1 MRCKVTCFLFSFTI
15 MTRIFLFFLCFLFIQ
30 NSFSQQFYIRG
41 RVTDIETQLPL
52 KGASVYINNTTKGS
66 TTSDNGEFEIGPLQ
80 PGRYEVVASFVGY
93 DALLYSAEIK
103 TSNLRISFKVEKK
116 EEILREVLVL
126 SSELRKHYLDIFKKF
141 VIGLSVAADR
151 CQIKNIEEVQF
162 ASGETKDEIVAYTEK
177 ALVIES
183 PELGYTIHFDLLE
196 FYYNKATNSAYFFGY
211 TRFVDWGKDE
221 KTKKKWIRKRREA
234 YEGSTVHFFRSL
246 VNKQLAKEG
255 FTVYQ
260 LLNTQKEKKDS
271 AGVTIN
277 IQKTNQG
284 MQMASKAIEDSMI
297 RLYPDSVYKLYELRI
312 KDGWRVF
319 YEKNTELKLEI
330 TRKMIVSGQPPTGT
344 VSGLRLREEPVLIN
358 ERGIILTP
366 IRLFYDGIWG
376 YERLANMLPEDYEV
390 E

>member
-1 MRCKVTCFLFSFTI
+1 MMSRSVLFLLFFSFVQI
-15 MTRIFLFFLCFLFIQ
+15 G
-30 NSFSQQFYIRG
+30 FSQQFFIRG

-66 TTSDNGEFEIGPLQ
+66 ITNDNGDFELGPLQ

-103 TSNLRISFKVEKK
+103 SSNLRISFKVEKK

-126 SSELRKHYLDIFKKF
+126 SSELRKRYLDIFKKF
-141 VIGLSVAADR
+141 VIGQSVAADH

-162 ASGETKDEIVAYTEK
+162 ASGETKDEIMAYTEK

-183 PELGYTIHFDLLE
+183 PELGYTIHFDLLT
-196 FYYNKATNSAYFFGY
+196 FYYNKVTSGAYFYGY

-246 VNKQLAKEG
+246 VNKQLTKEG

-260 LLNTQKEKKDS
+260 LLNMKKEKIDS
-271 AGVTIN
+271 VGFTITAP
-277 IQKTNQG
+277 KGSQG
-284 MQMASKAIEDSMI
+284 MQMARTAIEDSMI
-297 RLYPDSVYKLYELRI
+297 RLYPDSVYKIYELRVN
-312 KDGWRVF
+312 DGWRIF
-319 YEKNTELKLEI
+319 YEKNTNLKREI
-330 TRKMIVSGQPPTGT
+330 TKKMIVSGQPPTGT
-344 VSGLRLREEPVLIN
+344 VSGLRLREEPALIN
-358 ERGIILTP
+358 ARGIILTP
-366 IRLFYDGIWG
+366 IRLFYDGLWG
-376 YERLANMLPEDYEV
+376 YECLANMLPEDYEV

>member
-1 MRCKVTCFLFSFTI
+1 
-15 MTRIFLFFLCFLFIQ
+15 MTRIFLFFLCFLFAQ

-41 RVTDIETQLPL
+41 RVTDLETQLPL

-66 TTSDNGEFEIGPLQ
+66 TTNDNGDFEIGPLQ

-116 EEILREVLVL
+116 EEMLREVLVL
-126 SSELRKHYLDIFKKF
+126 SSELRKRYLDIFKKF

-196 FYYNKATNSAYFFGY
+196 FYYNKATNGAYFFGY
-211 TRFVDWGKDE
+211 TRFIDWGKDE
-221 KTKKKWIRKRREA
+221 KTKKKWIRKRRQA

-246 VNKQLAKEG
+246 VNKNLTKEG

-277 IQKTNQG
+277 IQKNNQG

-297 RLYPDSVYKLYELRI
+297 RLYPDSVYKIYELRI
-312 KDGWRVF
+312 KDGWRIF
-319 YEKNTELKLEI
+319 YEKNTDLKLEI
-330 TRKMIVSGQPPTGT
+330 TRKVIVSGQPPTGT

-358 ERGIILTP
+358 ARGIILTP

-376 YERLANMLPEDYEV
+376 YERLANMLPEDYKV

>member
-1 MRCKVTCFLFSFTI
+1 M
-15 MTRIFLFFLCFLFIQ
+15 
-30 NSFSQQFYIRG
+30 
-41 RVTDIETQLPL
+41 
-52 KGASVYINNTTKGS
+52 
-66 TTSDNGEFEIGPLQ
+66 
-80 PGRYEVVASFVGY
+80 ASFVGY

-103 TSNLRISFKVEKK
+103 NSNLRISFKVEKK
-116 EEILREVLVL
+116 EEVLREVLVL
-126 SSELRKHYLDIFKKF
+126 SSELRKRYLDIFKKY
-141 VIGLSVAADR
+141 VIGQSDAADR

-177 ALVIES
+177 ALVIEN

-196 FYYNKATNSAYFFGY
+196 FYYNKATNGAYFFGY

-221 KTKKKWIRKRREA
+221 KTKKKWIRKRRET

-246 VNKQLAKEG
+246 VNKQLTKEG

-271 AGVTIN
+271 AGTTIT
-277 IQKTNQG
+277 IQKNNQG

-297 RLYPDSVYKLYELRI
+297 RIYPDSVYRIYELRLN
-312 KDGWRVF
+312 DGWRIM
-319 YEKNTELKLEI
+319 YSKNTDLK
-330 TRKMIVSGQPPTGT
+330 TDMMRKNFISGQPSAGT
-344 VSGLRLREEPVLIN
+344 VSGLRLREEPVLVN
-358 ERGIILTP
+358 ARGIILTP

>member
-1 MRCKVTCFLFSFTI
+1 MMSRSVLVL
-15 MTRIFLFFLCFLFIQ
+15 LFFSFIQ

-66 TTSDNGEFEIGPLQ
+66 TTNDNGDFELGPLQ

-116 EEILREVLVL
+116 EEMLREVLVL
-126 SSELRKHYLDIFKKF
+126 SSELRKRYLDIFKKY
-141 VIGLSVAADR
+141 VIGQTIAAER

-177 ALVIES
+177 ALVIEN
-183 PELGYTIHFDLLE
+183 PELGYTIHFDLIE
-196 FYYNKATNSAYFFGY
+196 FYYNKATNGAYFFGY
-211 TRFVDWGKDE
+211 TRFVNWGKDE

-246 VNKQLAKEG
+246 VNKNLTKEG

-260 LLNTQKEKKDS
+260 LLKMQKEKKDS
-271 AGVTIN
+271 TGMN
-277 IQKTNQG
+277 ITVQKNDQG
-284 MQMASKAIEDSMI
+284 MKMATKAIEDSMI
-297 RLYPDSVYKLYELRI
+297 RIYPDSVYRIYELKI
-312 KDGWRVF
+312 NDGWRVM
-319 YEKNTELKLEI
+319 YSKNTDLKTEMM
-330 TRKMIVSGQPPTGT
+330 RKNFISGQPSTGT

-358 ERGIILTP
+358 ARGIILTP

>member
-1 MRCKVTCFLFSFTI
+1 

-66 TTSDNGEFEIGPLQ
+66 TTNDIGDFEIGPLQ
-80 PGRYEVVASFVGY
+80 SGRYEVVASFVGY

-103 TSNLRISFKVEKK
+103 SSNLRISFKVEKK
-116 EEILREVLVL
+116 EEVLREVLVL
-126 SSELRKHYLDIFKKF
+126 SSELRKRYLDIFKKF
-141 VIGLSVAADR
+141 VIGQTIAAER

-162 ASGETKDEIVAYTEK
+162 ASGETKDEIMAYTEK

-183 PELGYTIHFDLLE
+183 PELGYTIHFDLLT
-196 FYYNKATNSAYFFGY
+196 FYYNKVTSGAYFYGY

-221 KTKKKWIRKRREA
+221 KTKKKWIRKRRGA

-260 LLNTQKEKKDS
+260 LLKMQKEKKDS
-271 AGVTIN
+271 AGITITR
-277 IQKTNQG
+277 QKTNQG

-297 RLYPDSVYKLYELRI
+297 RIYPDSVYKIYELRVN
-312 KDGWRVF
+312 DGWRVM
-319 YEKNTELKLEI
+319 YSKNTDLKTEMM
-330 TRKMIVSGQPPTGT
+330 RKNFISGQPSTGT
-344 VSGLRLREEPVLIN
+344 VSVLRFREEPVLIN
-358 ERGIILTP
+358 ARGIILTP

>member
-1 MRCKVTCFLFSFTI
+1 MMSRSVLVL
-15 MTRIFLFFLCFLFIQ
+15 LFFSFIQ

-66 TTSDNGEFEIGPLQ
+66 TTNDNGDFELGPLQ

-116 EEILREVLVL
+116 EEMLREVLVL
-126 SSELRKHYLDIFKKF
+126 SSELRKRYLDIFKKY
-141 VIGLSVAADR
+141 VIGQTIAAER

-177 ALVIES
+177 ALVIEN
-183 PELGYTIHFDLLE
+183 PKLGYTIHFDLIE
-196 FYYNKATNSAYFFGY
+196 FYYNKATNGAYFFGY

-246 VNKQLAKEG
+246 VNKNLAKEG

-271 AGVTIN
+271 AGMNIV
-277 IQKTNQG
+277 IQKNDQG
-284 MQMASKAIEDSMI
+284 MKMATKAIEDSMI
-297 RLYPDSVYKLYELRI
+297 RIYPDSVYRIYELKI
-312 KDGWRVF
+312 NDGWRVM
-319 YEKNTELKLEI
+319 YSKNTDLKTEMM
-330 TRKMIVSGQPPTGT
+330 RKNFISGQPSTGT

-358 ERGIILTP
+358 ARGIILTP

>member
-1 MRCKVTCFLFSFTI
+1 MMSRSVLFLLFFSFV
-15 MTRIFLFFLCFLFIQ
+15 Q
-30 NSFSQQFYIRG
+30 NGFSQQFYIRG

-66 TTSDNGEFEIGPLQ
+66 ITNDNGDFELGPLQ

-103 TSNLRISFKVEKK
+103 SSNLRIRFKVEKK
-116 EEILREVLVL
+116 EEVLREVLVL
-126 SSELRKHYLDIFKKF
+126 SSELRKRYLDIFKKF
-141 VIGLSVAADR
+141 VIGQSVAADH

-183 PELGYTIHFDLLE
+183 PELGYTIHFDLLT
-196 FYYNKATNSAYFFGY
+196 FYYNKVTSGAYFYCY

-221 KTKKKWIRKRREA
+221 KTKKKWIRKRRDA

-246 VNKQLAKEG
+246 VNKQLTKEG

-260 LLNTQKEKKDS
+260 LLNMKKEKIDS
-271 AGVTIN
+271 VGITITAP
-277 IQKTNQG
+277 KG
-284 MQMASKAIEDSMI
+284 SHSMQMASKAIEDSMI
-297 RLYPDSVYKLYELRI
+297 RLYSDSVYKIYELRVN
-312 KDGWRVF
+312 DGWRVL
-319 YEKNTELKLEI
+319 YEKNTNLKREI
-330 TRKMIVSGQPPTGT
+330 TKKMIVSGQPPTGT
-344 VSGLRLREEPVLIN
+344 VSGLRLREEPVLVN

-366 IRLFYDGIWG
+366 IRLFYDGIWS
-376 YERLANMLPEDYEV
+376 YERLANMLPEDYDV

>member
-1 MRCKVTCFLFSFTI
+1 MMSRSVLFL
-15 MTRIFLFFLCFLFIQ
+15 LFFSFIQ

-66 TTSDNGEFEIGPLQ
+66 TTNDNGDFELGPLQ

-116 EEILREVLVL
+116 EEMLREVLVL
-126 SSELRKHYLDIFKKF
+126 SSELRKRYLDIFKKY
-141 VIGLSVAADR
+141 VIGQTIAAER

-177 ALVIES
+177 ALVIEN
-183 PELGYTIHFDLLE
+183 PELGYTINFDLIE
-196 FYYNKATNSAYFFGY
+196 FYYNKATNGAYFFGY
-211 TRFVDWGKDE
+211 TRFVDWGKVE

-234 YEGSTVHFFRSL
+234 YDGSTVHFFRSL
-246 VNKQLAKEG
+246 VNKNLAKEG

-260 LLNTQKEKKDS
+260 LLNMKKEKKDS
-271 AGVTIN
+271 AGMNIV
-277 IQKTNQG
+277 IQKNDQG
-284 MQMASKAIEDSMI
+284 MKMATKAIEDSMI
-297 RLYPDSVYKLYELRI
+297 RIYPDSVYKIYELRV
-312 KDGWRVF
+312 KDGWRIF
-319 YEKNTELKLEI
+319 YEKNTDLKLEI
-330 TRKMIVSGQPPTGT
+330 TRKMIVGGQPPTGT
-344 VSGLRLREEPVLIN
+344 VSGLRLREEPVLVN

-376 YERLANMLPEDYEV
+376 YERLANMLPEDYDV

>member
-1 MRCKVTCFLFSFTI
+1 MMSRSVLVL
-15 MTRIFLFFLCFLFIQ
+15 LFFSFIQ

-41 RVTDIETQLPL
+41 RVTDNETQLPL

-66 TTSDNGEFEIGPLQ
+66 TTNDNGDFELGPLQ

-93 DALLYSAEIK
+93 DALLYSAEIRS
-103 TSNLRISFKVEKK
+103 SNLRISFKVEKK
-116 EEILREVLVL
+116 EEVLREVLVL
-126 SSELRKHYLDIFKKF
+126 SSELRKRYLDIFKKF
-141 VIGLSVAADR
+141 VIGQTIAAER

-162 ASGETKDEIVAYTEK
+162 ASGETKDEIMAYTEK

-183 PELGYTIHFDLLE
+183 PELGYTIHFDLLT
-196 FYYNKATNSAYFFGY
+196 FYYNKVTSGAYFYGY

-221 KTKKKWIRKRREA
+221 KTKKKWIRKRKQA

-246 VNKQLAKEG
+246 VNKRSAKEG
-255 FTVYQ
+255 FTTYQ

-271 AGVTIN
+271 IN
-277 IQKTNQG
+277 LKTNTPKNNQG
-284 MQMASKAIEDSMI
+284 MQMASKAIDDSMI
-297 RLYPDSVYKLYELRI
+297 RIYPDSVYMIYELRVH
-312 KDGWRVF
+312 DGWRVF
-319 YEKNTELKLEI
+319 YEKNTDLKLEI
-330 TRKMIVSGQPPTGT
+330 IKKTMLSGQPLSGT

>member
-1 MRCKVTCFLFSFTI
+1 

-41 RVTDIETQLPL
+41 RVTDNETQLPL

-66 TTSDNGEFEIGPLQ
+66 TTNDNGDFEIGPLQ

-103 TSNLRISFKVEKK
+103 SSNLRISFKVEKK
-116 EEILREVLVL
+116 EEMLREVLVL
-126 SSELRKHYLDIFKKF
+126 SGELRKHYLDIFKKY
-141 VIGLSVAADR
+141 VIGISVAADH

-162 ASGETKDEIVAYTEK
+162 ASGETTDEIVAYTEK
-177 ALVIES
+177 ALVIEN
-183 PELGYTIHFDLLE
+183 PELGYTIHFDLIE
-196 FYYNKATNSAYFFGY
+196 FYYNKATSGAYFFGY

-234 YEGSTVHFFRSL
+234 YDGSTVHFFRSL
-246 VNKQLAKEG
+246 VNKNLAKER

-271 AGVTIN
+271 TGTNIT
-277 IQKTNQG
+277 IQKNEQG
-284 MQMASKAIEDSMI
+284 MKMATKAIEDSMI
-297 RLYPDSVYKLYELRI
+297 RIYPDSVYKIYELRI
-312 KDGWRVF
+312 KDGWRIF
-319 YEKNTELKLEI
+319 YEKSTNLKVEM
-330 TRKMIVSGQPPTGT
+330 TRNIPIIGQPPTGT

-358 ERGIILTP
+358 ARGILLTP
-366 IRLFYDGIWG
+366 IRVFYDGIWG

>member
-1 MRCKVTCFLFSFTI
+1 MMSRSVLCL
-15 MTRIFLFFLCFLFIQ
+15 LFFSFIQ

-66 TTSDNGEFEIGPLQ
+66 TTNDNGDFELGPLQ

-116 EEILREVLVL
+116 EEMLREVLVL
-126 SSELRKHYLDIFKKF
+126 SSELRKRYLDIFKKY
-141 VIGLSVAADR
+141 VIGQTIAAER

-177 ALVIES
+177 ALVIEN
-183 PELGYTIHFDLLE
+183 PELGYTIHFDLIE
-196 FYYNKATNSAYFFGY
+196 FYYNKATNGAYFFGY
-211 TRFVDWGKDE
+211 TRFIDWGKDE

-234 YEGSTVHFFRSL
+234 YDGSTVHFFRSL
-246 VNKQLAKEG
+246 VNKNLTKEG

-271 AGVTIN
+271 AGMTIT
-277 IQKTNQG
+277 IQKNDQG
-284 MQMASKAIEDSMI
+284 MKMATKAIEDSMI
-297 RLYPDSVYKLYELRI
+297 RIYPDSIYKIYELRV
-312 KDGWRVF
+312 KDGWRIF
-319 YEKNTELKLEI
+319 YEKNTDLKLEI
-330 TRKMIVSGQPPTGT
+330 TRKMIVGGQPPTGT

-358 ERGIILTP
+358 ARGILLTP
-366 IRLFYDGIWG
+366 IRLYYDGIWG

>member
-1 MRCKVTCFLFSFTI
+1 

-30 NSFSQQFYIRG
+30 NSFSQQFYIKG

-66 TTSDNGEFEIGPLQ
+66 VTNDNGDFELGPLQ
-80 PGRYEVVASFVGY
+80 PGRYEIVASFVGY
-93 DALLYSAEIK
+93 DPLLYSAEIK
-103 TSNLRISFKVEKK
+103 SSNLRISFKVEMK
-116 EEILREVLVL
+116 EEVLREVLVL
-126 SSELRKHYLDIFKKF
+126 TSELRKHYLDIFKKY
-141 VIGLSVAADR
+141 VIGQTIAADR

-177 ALVIES
+177 ALVIEN
-183 PELGYTIHFDLLE
+183 PELGYTIHFDLIE
-196 FYYNKATNSAYFFGY
+196 FYYDKATNGAYFFGY

-234 YEGSTVHFFRSL
+234 YDGSTIHFFRSL

-260 LLNTQKEKKDS
+260 LLNMQKEKKDS
-271 AGVTIN
+271 AGMTVTI
-277 IQKTNQG
+277 QKNTKG
-284 MQMASKAIEDSMI
+284 MQIASKAIEDSMI
-297 RLYPDSVYKLYELRI
+297 RIYPDSVYRIYELRLN
-312 KDGWRVF
+312 DGWRVM
-319 YEKNTELKLEI
+319 YSKNTDLKTEMM
-330 TRKMIVSGQPPTGT
+330 RKNFISGQPSTGT
-344 VSGLRLREEPVLIN
+344 VSVLRFREEPVLIN
-358 ERGIILTP
+358 ARGIILTP

>member
-1 MRCKVTCFLFSFTI
+1 MMSRSVLVL
-15 MTRIFLFFLCFLFIQ
+15 LFFSFIQ
-30 NSFSQQFYIRG
+30 NGFSQQFFIRG

-66 TTSDNGEFEIGPLQ
+66 VTNDNGDFELGPLQ
-80 PGRYEVVASFVGY
+80 PGRYEIVASFVGY
-93 DALLYSAEIK
+93 DPLLYSAEIK
-103 TSNLRISFKVEKK
+103 SSNLRISFKVEKK

-126 SSELRKHYLDIFKKF
+126 SSELRKRYLDIFKKF
-141 VIGLSVAADR
+141 VIGQSVAADH

-183 PELGYTIHFDLLE
+183 PELGYTIHFDLLT
-196 FYYNKATNSAYFFGY
+196 FYYNKVTSGAYFYGY

-260 LLNTQKEKKDS
+260 LINMKKEKIDS
-271 AGVTIN
+271 VGFTITAP
-277 IQKTNQG
+277 KGSQG
-284 MQMASKAIEDSMI
+284 MQMARTAIEDSMI
-297 RLYPDSVYKLYELRI
+297 RLYPDSVYKIYELRVN
-312 KDGWRVF
+312 DGWRIF
-319 YEKNTELKLEI
+319 YEENTNLKREI
-330 TRKMIVSGQPPTGT
+330 MKKMIVSGQPPTGT

-358 ERGIILTP
+358 ARGIILTP
-366 IRLFYDGIWG
+366 IRLFYDGLWG
-376 YERLANMLPEDYEV
+376 YECLANMLPEDYEV

>member
-1 MRCKVTCFLFSFTI
+1 MIRV
-15 MTRIFLFFLCFLFIQ
+15 FLFFLCFLFIQ

-41 RVTDIETQLPL
+41 RVTDFETQLPL
-52 KGASVYINNTTKGS
+52 KGANIYINNTTKGS
-66 TTSDNGEFEIGPLQ
+66 TTNDNGDFELGPLQ
-80 PGRYEVVASFVGY
+80 PGRYEVIASFVGY

-103 TSNLRISFKVEKK
+103 NSNLRISFKVEKK
-116 EEILREVLVL
+116 EEVLREVLVL

-141 VIGLSVAADR
+141 VIGQSDAADR

-196 FYYNKATNSAYFFGY
+196 FYYNKATNGAYFFGY

-234 YEGSTVHFFRSL
+234 YDGSTVHFFRSL
-246 VNKQLAKEG
+246 VNKNLIKEG

-260 LLNTQKEKKDS
+260 LLKMQKEKKDS
-271 AGVTIN
+271 AGITIT
-277 IQKTNQG
+277 IQKNSQS

-297 RLYPDSVYKLYELRI
+297 RIYPDSIYKIYELRV
-312 KDGWRVF
+312 KDGWRVM
-319 YEKNTELKLEI
+319 YSKNTDLKTEMM
-330 TRKMIVSGQPPTGT
+330 RKSFISGQPSTGT
-344 VSGLRLREEPVLIN
+344 VSGLRLREEPVLVN
-358 ERGIILTP
+358 ARGIILTP
-366 IRLFYDGIWG
+366 IRLYYDGIWG
-376 YERLANMLPEDYEV
+376 YERLANMLPEDYNV

>member
-1 MRCKVTCFLFSFTI
+1 
-15 MTRIFLFFLCFLFIQ
+15 MTRIFLLLLCLLFIQ

-41 RVTDIETQLPL
+41 RVTDRETQLPL
-52 KGASVYINNTTKGS
+52 KGASVYINNTTQG
-66 TTSDNGEFEIGPLQ
+66 TITNDNGDFELGPFQ
-80 PGRYEVVASFVGY
+80 PGRYEVVASYVGY
-93 DALLYSAEIK
+93 DPVLYRAEIK
-103 TSNLRISFKVEKK
+103 TSGIRILFKIEKK
-116 EEILREVLVL
+116 EEVLREVLVL
-126 SSELRKHYLDIFKKF
+126 SSEARKHYLDMFKKY
-141 VIGLSVAADR
+141 VIGVSVAADR

-162 ASGETKDEIVAYTEK
+162 ASGETKDEVMAYTEK
-177 ALVIES
+177 PLVIEN

-196 FYYNKATNSAYFFGY
+196 FHYNKVTSGSYFYGY

-221 KTKKKWIRKRREA
+221 QTKKKWLRKRKQA
-234 YEGSTVHFFRSL
+234 YIGSTVHFFRSV

-260 LLNTQKEKKDS
+260 LINTQKEKKDS
-271 AGVTIN
+271 IN
-277 IQKTNQG
+277 INANSPKTNPG
-284 MQMASKAIEDSMI
+284 MQIARKAIEDSMI
-297 RLYPDSVYKLYELRI
+297 SLYSDSAYRIYELRVH
-312 KDGWRVF
+312 DGWRIF
-319 YEKNTELKLEI
+319 YEKNTDLKLEI
-330 TRKMIVSGQPPTGT
+330 MRKTMVSGQPLMGT